1 MMKSRRSLPPLNAL
15 RAFEVSGR
23 RLSFRAA
30 ADELGV
36 TQGAVA
42 QQVRALEE
50 HLGLALFQRHP
61 RGLQLTVSG
70 AAYLAE
76 VTRAFDTLADA
87 TGRLLVRPD
96 TVTISVT
103 PTVAAKLLIP
113 RLGDL
118 QAALPDV
125 ELRTVATEALS
136 DFERD
141 QVDIA
146 VRLTRPPFAAD
157 LEAKLSEVKAVSGA
171 TAQEMQLLRKAASKG
186 QDARVMSTLDEL
198 DEGLR
203 ESINDVREL
212 LVHFRTRTNT
222 DDIERALQETLQK
235 FQHQTGLPAKLHIEG
250 HGLPLPPD
258 VQVQVLHVVQEA
270 LSNVRKHAGASE
282 VTLKVDKGPRWRFEV
297 RDNGQGFAQRAA
309 SASDTHVGLHI
320 MRERA
325 ERIGAQVH
333 VQSVPDKGTAV
344 LLELT
349 Q

>member
-61 RGLQLTVSG
+61 RGLQLTLAG

-118 QAALPDV
+118 QAVLPDV

-146 VRLTRPPFAAD
+146 VRLTRPPFAPD
-157 LEAKLSEVKAVSGA
+157 LEAQLLFRQDLVAVASPRLIGNMTLPLPVEQLRVLPLLHDAHDHWATFLKTSGKLSGAVFNQTTLALDAAMAGQGVALACKAFVAADLAAGRLVQVAEAGA
-171 TAQEMQLLRKAASKG
+171 LGPDFYLVRKRSAPVRQSVAAVWDWCLHRLLLPQL
-186 QDARVMSTLDEL
+186 LDEL
-198 DEGLR
+198 
-203 ESINDVREL
+203 
-212 LVHFRTRTNT
+212 
-222 DDIERALQETLQK
+222 
-235 FQHQTGLPAKLHIEG
+235 PA
-250 HGLPLPPD
+250 
-258 VQVQVLHVVQEA
+258 
-270 LSNVRKHAGASE
+270 
-282 VTLKVDKGPRWRFEV
+282 
-297 RDNGQGFAQRAA
+297 
-309 SASDTHVGLHI
+309 
-320 MRERA
+320 
-325 ERIGAQVH
+325 
-333 VQSVPDKGTAV
+333 
-344 LLELT
+344 
-349 Q
+349 

>member
-42 QQVRALEE
+42 QHVRALEE

-61 RGLQLTVSG
+61 RGLQLTLAG

-157 LEAKLSEVKAVSGA
+157 LEAKLLFRQDLVAVASPRLVGNVTLPLSSE
-171 TAQEMQLLRKAASKG
+171 QL
-186 QDARVMSTLDEL
+186 
-198 DEGLR
+198 
-203 ESINDVREL
+203 
-212 LVHFRTRTNT
+212 
-222 DDIERALQETLQK
+222 RALPLLHDAQGHWATFLKTSSKLPGAVFNQTTLALDAAMAGQGVALACK
-235 FQHQTGLPAKLHIEG
+235 AFVAMDLAAGRLVQVAEAGTLGPDFYLVRKRSAPVRQSVDAVWDWCLHRLLLPQRLDGLPA
-250 HGLPLPPD
+250 
-258 VQVQVLHVVQEA
+258 
-270 LSNVRKHAGASE
+270 
-282 VTLKVDKGPRWRFEV
+282 
-297 RDNGQGFAQRAA
+297 
-309 SASDTHVGLHI
+309 
-320 MRERA
+320 
-325 ERIGAQVH
+325 
-333 VQSVPDKGTAV
+333 
-344 LLELT
+344 
-349 Q
+349 

>member
-42 QQVRALEE
+42 QQVRALEA

-61 RGLQLTVSG
+61 RGLQLTLAGVT
-70 AAYLAE
+70 YLAE

-87 TGRLLVRPD
+87 TGRLLARPD

-118 QAALPDV
+118 QAVLPDV

-146 VRLTRPPFAAD
+146 VRLTRPPFSAD
-157 LEAKLSEVKAVSGA
+157 LEA
-171 TAQEMQLLRKAASKG
+171 QLLFRQDLVAVASP
-186 QDARVMSTLDEL
+186 R
-198 DEGLR
+198 
-203 ESINDVREL
+203 
-212 LVHFRTRTNT
+212 LVGNMT
-222 DDIERALQETLQK
+222 
-235 FQHQTGLPAKLHIEG
+235 
-250 HGLPLPPD
+250 LPLPIEQLRALPLLHD
-258 VQVQVLHVVQEA
+258 AHDHWATFLKVSGKLPGAVFNQTTLALDAAVAGQGVALACKTFVAADLATGRLVQVAEA
-270 LSNVRKHAGASE
+270 GKLGADFYLVRKRSFSVNKSVE
-282 VTLKVDKGPRWRFEV
+282 VVWHWCVNRW
-297 RDNGQGFAQRAA
+297 
-309 SASDTHVGLHI
+309 
-320 MRERA
+320 
-325 ERIGAQVH
+325 
-333 VQSVPDKGTAV
+333 
-344 LLELT
+344 LLA
-349 Q
+349 

>member
-1 MMKSRRSLPPLNAL
+1 MTKSRRSLPPLNAL

-61 RGLQLTVSG
+61 RGLQLTVAG

-146 VRLTRPPFAAD
+146 VRLTRPPFAVD
-157 LEAKLSEVKAVSGA
+157 LEAKLLFRQDLVAVASPRLVGNVTLPLSSE
-171 TAQEMQLLRKAASKG
+171 QL
-186 QDARVMSTLDEL
+186 
-198 DEGLR
+198 
-203 ESINDVREL
+203 
-212 LVHFRTRTNT
+212 
-222 DDIERALQETLQK
+222 RALPLLHDAQGHWATFLKTSSKLPGAVFNQTTLALDAAMAGQGVALACK
-235 FQHQTGLPAKLHIEG
+235 AFVAMDLAAGRLVQVAEAGTLGPDFYLVRKRSAPVRQSVEAVWDWCLHRLLLPQRLDGLPA
-250 HGLPLPPD
+250 
-258 VQVQVLHVVQEA
+258 
-270 LSNVRKHAGASE
+270 
-282 VTLKVDKGPRWRFEV
+282 
-297 RDNGQGFAQRAA
+297 
-309 SASDTHVGLHI
+309 
-320 MRERA
+320 
-325 ERIGAQVH
+325 
-333 VQSVPDKGTAV
+333 
-344 LLELT
+344 
-349 Q
+349 

>member
-1 MMKSRRSLPPLNAL
+1 MKSRRSLPPLNAL

-76 VTRAFDTLADA
+76 VTRAFETLTDA

-157 LEAKLSEVKAVSGA
+157 LEAKLLFRQDLVAVASPRLVGNMTLPLSSE
-171 TAQEMQLLRKAASKG
+171 QL
-186 QDARVMSTLDEL
+186 
-198 DEGLR
+198 
-203 ESINDVREL
+203 
-212 LVHFRTRTNT
+212 
-222 DDIERALQETLQK
+222 RALPLLHDAQGHWATFLKTSSKLPGAVFNQTTLALDAAMAGQGVALACK
-235 FQHQTGLPAKLHIEG
+235 AFVAMDLAAGRL
-250 HGLPLPPD
+250 
-258 VQVQVLHVVQEA
+258 VQVAAAGTLGPDFY
-270 LSNVRKHAGASE
+270 LVRNRSA
-282 VTLKVDKGPRWRFEV
+282 PV
-297 RDNGQGFAQRAA
+297 R
-309 SASDTHVGLHI
+309 
-320 MRERA
+320 
-325 ERIGAQVH
+325 
-333 VQSVPDKGTAV
+333 QSVEAV
-344 LLELT
+344 WNWCLNRLLYR
-349 Q
+349 

>member
-1 MMKSRRSLPPLNAL
+1 MKSRRSLPPLNAL

-61 RGLQLTVSG
+61 RGLQLTLAG

-157 LEAKLSEVKAVSGA
+157 LEAKLLFRQDLVAVASPRLVGNVTLPLSSE
-171 TAQEMQLLRKAASKG
+171 QL
-186 QDARVMSTLDEL
+186 
-198 DEGLR
+198 
-203 ESINDVREL
+203 
-212 LVHFRTRTNT
+212 
-222 DDIERALQETLQK
+222 RALPLLHDAQGHWATFLKTSSKLPGAVFNQTTLALDAAMAGQGVALACK
-235 FQHQTGLPAKLHIEG
+235 AFVAMDLAAGRLVQVAEAGTLGPDFYLVRKRSAPVRQSVDAVWDWCLHRLLLPQRLDGLPA
-250 HGLPLPPD
+250 
-258 VQVQVLHVVQEA
+258 
-270 LSNVRKHAGASE
+270 
-282 VTLKVDKGPRWRFEV
+282 
-297 RDNGQGFAQRAA
+297 
-309 SASDTHVGLHI
+309 
-320 MRERA
+320 
-325 ERIGAQVH
+325 
-333 VQSVPDKGTAV
+333 
-344 LLELT
+344 
-349 Q
+349 

>member
-61 RGLQLTVSG
+61 RGLQLTLAG

-157 LEAKLSEVKAVSGA
+157 LEAKLLFRQDLVAVASPRLVGNVTLPLSSE
-171 TAQEMQLLRKAASKG
+171 QL
-186 QDARVMSTLDEL
+186 
-198 DEGLR
+198 
-203 ESINDVREL
+203 
-212 LVHFRTRTNT
+212 
-222 DDIERALQETLQK
+222 RALPLLHDAQGHWATFLKTSSKLPGAVFNQTTLALDAAMAGQGVALACK
-235 FQHQTGLPAKLHIEG
+235 AFVAMDLAAGRLVQVAEAGTLGPDFYLVRKRSAPVRQSVDAVWDWCLHRRLLPQRLDGLPA
-250 HGLPLPPD
+250 
-258 VQVQVLHVVQEA
+258 
-270 LSNVRKHAGASE
+270 
-282 VTLKVDKGPRWRFEV
+282 
-297 RDNGQGFAQRAA
+297 
-309 SASDTHVGLHI
+309 
-320 MRERA
+320 
-325 ERIGAQVH
+325 
-333 VQSVPDKGTAV
+333 
-344 LLELT
+344 
-349 Q
+349 

>member
-1 MMKSRRSLPPLNAL
+1 MAKSRRSLPPLNAL

-61 RGLQLTVSG
+61 RGLQLTVAG

-157 LEAKLSEVKAVSGA
+157 LEAKLLFRQDLVAVASPRLVGNMTLPLSSE
-171 TAQEMQLLRKAASKG
+171 QL
-186 QDARVMSTLDEL
+186 
-198 DEGLR
+198 
-203 ESINDVREL
+203 
-212 LVHFRTRTNT
+212 
-222 DDIERALQETLQK
+222 RALPLLHDAQGHWATFLKTSSKLPGAVFNQTTLALDAAMAGQGVALACK
-235 FQHQTGLPAKLHIEG
+235 AFVAMDLAAGRL
-250 HGLPLPPD
+250 
-258 VQVQVLHVVQEA
+258 VQVAAAGTLGPDFY
-270 LSNVRKHAGASE
+270 LVRNRSA
-282 VTLKVDKGPRWRFEV
+282 PV
-297 RDNGQGFAQRAA
+297 R
-309 SASDTHVGLHI
+309 
-320 MRERA
+320 
-325 ERIGAQVH
+325 
-333 VQSVPDKGTAV
+333 QSVEAV
-344 LLELT
+344 WNWCLNRLLYR
-349 Q
+349 

>member
-1 MMKSRRSLPPLNAL
+1 MKSRRSLPPLNAL

-157 LEAKLSEVKAVSGA
+157 LEAKLLFRQDLVAVASPRLVGNMTLPLSSE
-171 TAQEMQLLRKAASKG
+171 QL
-186 QDARVMSTLDEL
+186 
-198 DEGLR
+198 
-203 ESINDVREL
+203 
-212 LVHFRTRTNT
+212 
-222 DDIERALQETLQK
+222 RALPLLHDAQGHWATFLKTSSKLPGAVFNQTTLALDAAMAGQGVALACK
-235 FQHQTGLPAKLHIEG
+235 AFVAMDLAAGRLVQVAEAGTLGPDFYLVRKRSAPVRQSVDAVWDWCLHRLLLPQRLDGLPA
-250 HGLPLPPD
+250 
-258 VQVQVLHVVQEA
+258 
-270 LSNVRKHAGASE
+270 
-282 VTLKVDKGPRWRFEV
+282 
-297 RDNGQGFAQRAA
+297 
-309 SASDTHVGLHI
+309 
-320 MRERA
+320 
-325 ERIGAQVH
+325 
-333 VQSVPDKGTAV
+333 
-344 LLELT
+344 
-349 Q
+349 